1 MVDQKV
7 KTKFSFC
14 FVTMTRPCSLK
25 VIFHSSLTPVALLL
39 TIMTNLPTPVLVM
52 MATWLG
58 LVPEKQ
64 IVKYWPISEPH
75 KLTLHLSNQL
85 DCFISALG
93 DLGNRVLSVAEWLI
107 CSLWIAQPI
116 LVLYSK

>member
-14 FVTMTRPCSLK
+14 LVTMTRPCSLK

-39 TIMTNLPTPVLVM
+39 TIIPNLPTPVLVM
-52 MATWLG
+52 KAMWLG

-64 IVKYWPISEPH
+64 IVKYWPMSEPH

-85 DCFISALG
+85 DYFISGLG
-93 DLGNRVLSVAEWLI
+93 DLGKRVLSAAECRMVNL
-107 CSLWIAQPI
+107 
-116 LVLYSK
+116 